1 MPEPAAWPADRR
13 ITITD
18 LQAATDRGERWSMLT
33 SYDTLTAGVFEQA
46 GVRALLVGDTS
57 AEMVLG
63 HPDNRADDDGSAHP
77 DGAGGGARDADRAGG
92 RGPAVRQL

>member
-46 GVRALLVGDTS
+46 GAARVRTATRRS
-57 AEMVLG
+57 W
-63 HPDNRADDDGSAHP
+63 S
-77 DGAGGGARDADRAGG
+77 G
-92 RGPAVRQL
+92 RIWPG